1 MDDFISL
8 PVEVPLIKNSEECAG
23 KPNTGTKL
31 KKKDAPMQQ
40 TVPVLHEAEQKGP
53 ILEAFAPFNLPLS
66 LPPKREGAAGGMAT
80 GGTSCSFRKH
90 EEEGNTSAVPE
101 EMKGTYGLKKGEG
114 GDQKNSVRQ
123 NTQSL
128 PDRLLPALGNPPPPK
143 LLGGPPP
150 PAETKQNEKPREG
163 KFGSFSSL
171 GLSLYITSLLLVV
184 L

>member
-66 LPPKREGAAGGMAT
+66 LPPKREGAAGEWPREAHHAPLENM
-80 GGTSCSFRKH
+80 R
-90 EEEGNTSAVPE
+90 
-101 EMKGTYGLKKGEG
+101 KKGIP
-114 GDQKNSVRQ
+114 
-123 NTQSL
+123 L
-128 PDRLLPALGNPPPPK
+128 
-143 LLGGPPP
+143 
-150 PAETKQNEKPREG
+150 
-163 KFGSFSSL
+163 
-171 GLSLYITSLLLVV
+171 LSLKR
-184 L
+184 